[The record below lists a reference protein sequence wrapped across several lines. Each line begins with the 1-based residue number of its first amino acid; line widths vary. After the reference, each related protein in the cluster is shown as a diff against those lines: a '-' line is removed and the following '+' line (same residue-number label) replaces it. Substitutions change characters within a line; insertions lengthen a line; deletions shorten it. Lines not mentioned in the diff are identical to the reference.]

1 MYLDHYKLQLKPF
14 QISTD
19 PKFLYLG
26 EKHQEALAV
35 LKYGIQDNKGFLLL
49 TGDVGTGKTTL
60 INALVDSLA
69 ANVCVA
75 MVPDPGL
82 KELDFFNFVADSFGI
97 DNRFDS
103 KGDFLIFLRKFL
115 LDLNRQG
122 KQALLIIDECQHL
135 DQNMLEEIRLLS
147 NIEKAETKLINIFFV
162 GQSEFNDII
171 LRRQN
176 RAMRQRVTINYNI
189 SPLSGKETDEY
200 IRFRL
205 DVAGAVDTI
214 FTPRAI
220 EAVYNFSNGYPR
232 LINIICDQSLLTGF
246 VKERR
251 HIDEQIVAECAN
263 ELKIKTATRID
274 YSDAIPE
281 SRDAETN
288 NFSLVDWLAD
298 LTQRHVRIK
307 KPLMAAL
314 VLLLI
319 IWAGLITTYLLHDRP
334 SDAIHPPAEKTEAT
348 VQPPADRNIAET
360 PPNREEANI
369 PPEADTQNQ
378 TNAHST
384 GTLGAQTDAS
394 SPSAAVEP
402 PMDEEIIDDEHV
414 AVDASPDMK
423 RVLAMLVSK
432 ISEEAAPEV
441 TLAALHAKFGVYP
454 EVHFDL
460 NGNDLNDVAYD
471 LLGMVSQY
479 CLQHPE
485 SIVILRGY
493 TDNSGLRTYNMKLSE
508 FRANMVK
515 TYLVGKGVKD
525 DAITTIAM
533 GPSNEGPG
541 GIQMPTDSFRRKVV
555 IEIIAPTN

>member
-69 ANVCVA
+69 ANVLVA

-82 KELDFFNFVADSFGI
+82 EELDFFNFVADSFGI
-97 DNRFDS
+97 DQRFDR
-103 KGDFLIFLRKFL
+103 KGEFLIYLRKFL
-115 LDLNRQG
+115 LDLNRRR

-189 SPLSGKETDEY
+189 NPLSAKETDEY

-205 DVAGAVDTI
+205 DVAGAEDTI

-220 EAVYNFSNGYPR
+220 EEVYNFSNGYPR

-251 HIDEQIVAECAN
+251 HIDEQIVAECAD
-263 ELKIKTATRID
+263 ELKIKTATHID

-288 NFSLVDWLAD
+288 NFSFVNRLAV

-319 IWAGLITTYLLHDRP
+319 IWVGLITTYLLHDRP
-334 SDAIHPPAEKTEAT
+334 SDAIHPPAEKAKAT
-348 VQPPADRNIAET
+348 VQPPGDRNFTEAR
-360 PPNREEANI
+360 PHQEEANR
-369 PPEADTQNQ
+369 PPDADTQNQ
-378 TNAHST
+378 TSAHT
-384 GTLGAQTDAS
+384 TDTQI
-394 SPSAAVEP
+394 PSAADELSI
-402 PMDEEIIDDEHV
+402 DEEIIDDEHV
-414 AVDASPDMK
+414 AIDASLDMK

-432 ISEEAAPEV
+432 INEETAPEV
-441 TLAALHAKFGVYP
+441 TLETLHAKFGVYP

-460 NGNDLNDVAYD
+460 NDNDLNEAAYD
-471 LLGMVSQY
+471 VLGMVSQY
-479 CLQHPE
+479 CLQNPE

-493 TDNSGLRTYNMKLSE
+493 TDKSGLRTYNMKLSE

-541 GIQMPTDSFRRKVV
+541 GIQMPKDSLRRKVV
-555 IEIIAPTN
+555 IEVISPTN

>member
-69 ANVCVA
+69 ADVFVA

-82 KELDFFNFVADSFGI
+82 EELDFFNFVADSFGI
-97 DNRFDS
+97 DKRFDS
-103 KGDFLIFLRKFL
+103 KGEFLIFLRKFL

-189 SPLSGKETDEY
+189 SALSEKETDEY

-205 DVAGAVDTI
+205 DIAGAVDTI

-220 EAVYNFSNGYPR
+220 EEVYNFSNGYPR

-263 ELKIKTATRID
+263 ELKIKTATHID

-281 SRDAETN
+281 SRDAEAN
-288 NFSLVDWLAD
+288 NFSFVNRLSD
-298 LTQRHVRIK
+298 LTQRYVRIK

-314 VLLLI
+314 VLLFI

-334 SDAIHPPAEKTEAT
+334 SDAIHPPTEKTEAT
-348 VQPPADRNIAET
+348 VQPPGDRNIAET
-360 PPNREEANI
+360 RPNREEANR
-369 PPEADTQNQ
+369 PPDADTQNQ
-378 TNAHST
+378 TNAHT
-384 GTLGAQTDAS
+384 TDTLGAHTEAQN
-394 SPSAAVEP
+394 PSAADEP
-402 PMDEEIIDDEHV
+402 PIDEEIIDDEHI
-414 AVDASPDMK
+414 AVDESLDMQ

-441 TLAALHAKFGVYP
+441 TLETLHAKFGVYP

-460 NGNDLNDVAYD
+460 NDNDLNEAAYD
-471 LLGMVSQY
+471 VLGMVSQY
-479 CLQHPE
+479 CLQNPE

-493 TDNSGLRTYNMKLSE
+493 TDKSGLRTYNMKLSE

-525 DAITTIAM
+525 DTISTIAM

-541 GIQMPTDSFRRKVV
+541 GIQMPKDSFRRKVV
-555 IEIIAPTN
+555 IEVISPTN